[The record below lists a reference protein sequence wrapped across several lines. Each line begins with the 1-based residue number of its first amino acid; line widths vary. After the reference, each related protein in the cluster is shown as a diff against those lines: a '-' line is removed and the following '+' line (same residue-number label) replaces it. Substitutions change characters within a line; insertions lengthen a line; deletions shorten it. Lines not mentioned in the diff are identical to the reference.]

1 MGLNNANNAEH
12 RGVKSLN
19 VELQKAINQVGVLA
33 KLIEGL
39 SERLNTFDTIIETQK
54 KKQEELNNL
63 QLSFQEEL
71 QKLLADLKIAEARI
85 DLLES

>member
-1 MGLNNANNAEH
+1 MGLNNSNNAEH

-19 VELQKAINQVGVLA
+19 AELQKAINQVGILA

-39 SERLNTFDTIIETQK
+39 SERLNTFDKIVETQK
-54 KKQEELNNL
+54 TKQEELNDL
-63 QLSFQEEL
+63 QISFQEEL
-71 QKLLADLKIAEARI
+71 QKLLADLKIAEERI